1 MNTTIESLQLDRA
14 VAETVIYRV
23 ALSAFTYVPGKE
35 DREPG
40 YSLTEDVDWCLAPIP
55 PADRIRARDLRAQV
69 EHVITHPDADR
80 QAFMLAIL
88 NLTS

>member
-1 MNTTIESLQLDRA
+1 MNTTTESIQLDRA

-23 ALSAFTYVPGKE
+23 ALSAFTYFPGKE

-40 YSLTEDVDWCLAPIP
+40 YSLAEDVDWCLALIAS
-55 PADRIRARDLRAQV
+55 ADRSRARGLRAQV
-69 EHVITHPDADR
+69 GHVITHPDADR

-88 NLTS
+88 DLTV

>member
-1 MNTTIESLQLDRA
+1 MNTTTESIPLDRA
-14 VAETVIYRV
+14 VAEAVIYRV
-23 ALSAFTYVPGKE
+23 ALSAFTYFPGRE

-40 YSLTEDVDWCLAPIP
+40 YSLAEDVDWCLAPIP
-55 PADRIRARDLRAQV
+55 AADRIRVRGLRAQA

-88 NLTS
+88 DLTS

>member
-1 MNTTIESLQLDRA
+1 MNTTTGSIQLDRA

-23 ALSAFTYVPGKE
+23 ALSAFTYFAGRE
-35 DREPG
+35 EREPG
-40 YSLTEDVDWCLAPIP
+40 YSLAEDVDWCLAPIP
-55 PADRIRARDLRAQV
+55 ADDRIQPRGLRTRV

-88 NLTS
+88 DLGR

>member
-1 MNTTIESLQLDRA
+1 MNTTTESIQLDRA
-14 VAETVIYRV
+14 VAEAVIYRV
-23 ALSAFTYVPGKE
+23 ALSAFTYFPGRE
-35 DREPG
+35 DHEPG
-40 YSLTEDVDWCLAPIP
+40 YSLAEDIDWCLALIP
-55 PADRIRARDLRAQV
+55 LVDRIRNRGLCAQV